1 MALTLIL
8 AATLRKYF
16 PNYDPA
22 SGQTVEIRSGISIR
36 DLVRQL
42 KIPEDEVK
50 LIMVDG
56 VAAQW
61 DRALQGNERVALFP
75 PVGGG

>member
-1 MALTLIL
+1 MALTLFL

-16 PNYDPA
+16 PDYDPA
-22 SGQTVEIRSGISIR
+22 FGRTVEIRSEISIR

-42 KIPEDEVK
+42 DIPEEEIK
-50 LIMVDG
+50 LIMVNG
-56 VAAQW
+56 VAAKW
-61 DRALQGNERVALFP
+61 DHALQGDERVALFP